1 MEPDVPE
8 TLTLR
13 PNSTL
18 HFADAEGDARLM
30 QKLTI
35 SIDSAVTSVGLRFH
49 LRRRIAACH
58 ITLTPN
64 GAGKITYIGLLG
76 QDDMPF
82 KVTLG
87 AGDGSIILRRKPG
100 VGPVQ
105 ILLRDQSVPLHR
117 AVPLIRGPAWES
129 SGRSAT
135 TDAAEMERLC
145 ASISSGHSNMA
156 SLVSSTLPHIRTP
169 DRSDLATSV
178 LGALA
183 DNTTDDNLPLALT
196 LLLATRG

>member
-1 MEPDVPE
+1 MPE
-8 TLTLR
+8 NLTLR
-13 PNSTL
+13 PDSTL
-18 HFADAEGDARLM
+18 HFADAEGDARLG
-30 QKLTI
+30 QKLTV
-35 SIDSAVTSVGLRFH
+35 SIDPAITSVSLRFH

-58 ITLTPN
+58 IALPPD
-64 GAGKITYIGLLG
+64 GASKVTYIGLLG
-76 QDDMPF
+76 EDDMPF
-82 KVTLG
+82 KVALG
-87 AGDGSIILRRKPG
+87 ARDANIILRRKPG

-105 ILLRDQSVPLHR
+105 IVFRDQSPPLHR
-117 AVPLIRGPAWES
+117 AVPLVRGPAWEK

-145 ASISSGHSNMA
+145 ASISSGHSNVA

-183 DNTTDDNLPLALT
+183 DNASDDTLTLALT